1 MTARAPAP
9 SLRHLLRGE
18 YFALRRAAILRH
30 ALRGAAWIALWIAL
44 AVTLGAIG
52 GITTTGAWLRLIALI
67 GLSLV
72 TLFVAARRA
81 IALIPSFDGFL
92 EAVET
97 RVPGLRSLVRN
108 AVDLETTDSAHTSNE
123 LATALRDQ
131 AAREIGSA
139 RVAALR
145 PAIAARR
152 PALALLALAAALAA
166 LTLARPYAIER
177 SWNTLMDPAAAAP
190 PVTLAVEPGSVRI
203 SPGATLSIR
212 ARVAGTKNAPQLK
225 RSGQS
230 APVAQSEGSIGDQS
244 VWRFDL
250 PPITRDENYD
260 VRIARVI
267 SPLYSISLSGDPQ
280 PVSFEIEY
288 RAPAYARLPVQ
299 HGSST
304 RGDLSGLRGTRAQ
317 VEITFDRDLTSLDIA
332 LGQANV
338 HFDAISPRRWR
349 GVVPIDHDGSYAVIA
364 SSSAGRTQ
372 LSYSIHTLI
381 DAPPVIAVRVPEGD
395 QDLPAGQDIPFDV
408 MGQDDLGLSTLDLEF
423 HKDSGDAWQHTTV
436 ARFAGEPREAH
447 VVSHWDAST
456 LGLLPG
462 ETATFRFALYDNDA
476 FGRGVAYSP
485 SYTVR
490 FPSLAE
496 LYQHVG
502 DQQQA
507 TQGSLEKVAEQSR
520 ELQKKLDQLSRQA
533 AATPNANSF
542 ERREEMKSALD
553 RQQDLSQK
561 LDQASQDLKQSLE
574 QAAERKAFNDE
585 LTRRL
590 KEMAELTSQIQSPE
604 FKDALQRIQKAL
616 ENMDRRALEQS
627 LPDWKKQNEQMLA
640 NLERSI
646 ELLKRLREEENLD
659 ALAHRAEELKRQQ
672 DELNREHEMPAKSDP
687 AKDAN
692 SAKNDAQKSDAQ
704 KNDAAKNDSA
714 KDGDQKSDDTA
725 KNDAKNG
732 EEKKA
737 DALSEKQ
744 QQAAEQTQKLSQD
757 VRETEKQAAEE
768 QEKSDLDEAAKEL
781 EQNATQEQR
790 ESAEAA
796 KSGQS
801 SQAQKHGQSASQS
814 LSKAHQQLAKMSQQ
828 MQQERQGLDVAAVRR
843 GAQDLLSI
851 QRASE
856 EAASGEAPLDG
867 RADRQTDLSD
877 GTARVADSLSSLSQ
891 RNPFI
896 TPKLGEALGN
906 AIQNLA
912 ASGREFGSGNRAQG
926 EQSGRSGSEALN
938 DAVLELRKA
947 ESSMCNSPQP
957 QSGGGNKSGQQM
969 SELGEKQS
977 QLNQQSKSVTRRLSQ
992 QLRMSAGD
1000 QAEMRR
1006 LADEQR
1012 RIREQLEQMQKDEEA
1027 SHKLLGRLDAARNDM
1042 KDVEEQLQQGTTS
1055 DELEQKQQHILSRL
1069 LDAARSVNRRDYDPD
1084 RESRPGEDL
1093 ARQSPGAIP
1102 ADLMRE
1108 SDRLRLDLL
1117 KAETDR
1123 YPAQYRAFIES
1134 YLRSLNE
1141 ARR

>member
-1 MTARAPAP
+1 MTARAPAS
-9 SLRHLLRGE
+9 SLRHLLRAE
-18 YFALRRAAILRH
+18 FSALRRAAILRH
-30 ALRGAAWIALWIAL
+30 ALRGAAWIALWIA
-44 AVTLGAIG
+44 AVVALGAIG
-52 GITTTGAWLRLIALI
+52 NVTTNGAWLRLIAVM

-72 TLFVAARRA
+72 TLYVASRRA

-92 EAVET
+92 EMVET

-108 AVDLETTDSAHTSNE
+108 AVDLETADSAHTSNE
-123 LATALRDQ
+123 LALALRDQ
-131 AAREIGSA
+131 AAREIGGA

-145 PAIAARR
+145 PAIAPRN
-152 PALALLALAAALAA
+152 PLLALLLLAAVLTA
-166 LTLARPYAIER
+166 LTLARPLAIAR
-177 SWNTLMDPAAAAP
+177 SWTTLMDPASAAP

-212 ARVAGTKNAPQLK
+212 ARVAGTKSPPQLK
-225 RSGQS
+225 RSGQN
-230 APVAQSEGSIGDQS
+230 APIAEAEGTIGDQS

-250 PPITRDENYD
+250 PPITRDEKYD
-260 VRIARVI
+260 VRIARVV
-267 SPLYSISLSGDPQ
+267 SPLYTISLSGDPQ

-304 RGDLSGLRGTRAQ
+304 RGDLSALRGTRAQ
-317 VEITFDRDLTSLDIA
+317 VEITFDRDLTSLEVA
-332 LGQANV
+332 LTGANV
-338 HFDAISPRRWR
+338 RFDAVSPRRWR
-349 GVVPIDHDGSYAVIA
+349 GIVPIDHDGSYALTA
-364 SSSAGRTQ
+364 ASSAGRTQ
-372 LSYSIHTLI
+372 LSYAIHTLI

-395 QDLPAGQDIPFDV
+395 QDLPAGQEIPFDV
-408 MGQDDLGLSTLDLEF
+408 LGQDDLGLSTLDLEF
-423 HKDSGDAWQHTTV
+423 HKDAGDAWQRTTV

-447 VVSHWDAST
+447 VVSHWDAAA
-456 LGLLPG
+456 LGMLPG
-462 ETATFRFALYDNDA
+462 ESATFRFALYDNDA

-485 SYTVR
+485 AYTVR

-507 TQGSLEKVAEQSR
+507 TQGALEKVAEQSR

-533 AATPNANSF
+533 AATPNSNSF

-561 LDQASQDLKQSLE
+561 LDQASQDLRQSLE

-590 KEMAELTSQIQSPE
+590 KELAQLTSQIQSPE
-604 FKDALQRIQKAL
+604 FKDALKRIQKAL
-616 ENMDRRALEQS
+616 ENMDRRALEEN
-627 LPDWKKQNEQMLA
+627 LPDWKKQNEQMLS

-672 DELNREHEMPAKSDP
+672 DELNREHELPAKSDP
-687 AKDAN
+687 AKDAQA
-692 SAKNDAQKSDAQ
+692 AKDDAAKSDAQ

-714 KDGDQKSDDTA
+714 KDSAQKPDDAA
-725 KNDAKNG
+725 KNDANGAEQKKN
-732 EEKKA
+732 
-737 DALSEKQ
+737 DAMSEKQ
-744 QQAAEQTQKLSQD
+744 QQAAEQSQKLSQD
-757 VRETEKQAAEE
+757 VRESEKQTAADE
-768 QEKSDLDEAAKEL
+768 EKSQLEDAAKEL
-781 EQNATQEQR
+781 EQNASEEQR

-814 LSKAHQQLAKMSQQ
+814 LSKAHEQLAKMAQQ

-843 GAQDLLSI
+843 SAQDLLSI

-856 EAASGEAPLDG
+856 DNASGEAPLDG

-877 GTARVADSLSSLSQ
+877 GTARVADSLASLSQ
-891 RNPFI
+891 HNPFI
-896 TPKLGEALGN
+896 TQKLGEALGN

-912 ASGREFGSGNRAQG
+912 ASGREFGTGNRAQG
-926 EQSGRSGSEALN
+926 EQSGRSGSQALN
-938 DAVLELRKA
+938 DAVLELRKT

-977 QLNQQSKSVTRRLSQ
+977 QLNQQSKSITRRLSQ
-992 QLRMSAGD
+992 QMRLSAGD

-1042 KDVEEQLQQGTTS
+1042 KDVEEELRQGSTT

-1084 RESRPGEDL
+1084 RESRPGEDI

-1102 ADLMRE
+1102 SDLMRE

-1117 KAETDR
+1117 KTEADR

-1141 ARR
+1141 AHR